1 MLSTGFQTDWRHT
14 VWAWWCLLLFFLE
27 TWRTSSSLIFSAG
40 VGERG
45 VAGGVNG
52 WMRCSG
58 GVLGVFQNCSR
69 AHSDCL
75 PVADSPQCWGMA
87 SFRPFHTEAESLK
100 EFVP

>member
-52 WMRCSG
+52 WMRC
-58 GVLGVFQNCSR
+58 LFTPPEPCE
-69 AHSDCL
+69 AHFITDVRTIMSSELLTKQL
-75 PVADSPQCWGMA
+75 P
-87 SFRPFHTEAESLK
+87 L
-100 EFVP
+100 

>member
-58 GVLGVFQNCSR
+58 RVLGVFKTAVELIQIVCQLLILHNAGGWRLSDLSTLKQN
-69 AHSDCL
+69 H
-75 PVADSPQCWGMA
+75 
-87 SFRPFHTEAESLK
+87 
-100 EFVP
+100 